1 MILSKLC
8 VFQASQLNIVG
19 KTAVEIRLGINNVNM
34 FKQSCRGLF
43 LLGGEKCGS
52 QNSPKQKVSFVQ
64 LLIVQTISYR
74 IITD

>member
-1 MILSKLC
+1 M
-8 VFQASQLNIVG
+8 QGIV
-19 KTAVEIRLGINNVNM
+19 
-34 FKQSCRGLF
+34 S
-43 LLGGEKCGS
+43 LGGEKCGS